1 MGEDII
7 IKFVLCI
14 VGGFLLSVIIA
25 KVILPIL
32 ASRHLNQPIFE
43 LGPAWHKSKADTPT
57 MGGIC
62 FIIAVLAVMLVFV
75 GVEALVYKSQ
85 DLLPVAFSLGLAV
98 ANGMIGFVDDYRKLV
113 KKENEGL
120 GRTSKLLLQLGV
132 AIAYLVLMKIFG
144 NLNTSLV
151 IPFTNVSFELGA
163 LYYIL
168 AALIIA
174 GFVNATNITDG
185 IDGLASSITFV
196 VLAFFS
202 VVAFRIQDANLAIL
216 AAAFIGAILGF
227 LMFNRHPAKMF
238 MGDTGSLFIGGFLM
252 GLAFM
257 INNPLILVIAG
268 MVYIIEM
275 LSSFLQ
281 IFCYKMF
288 NGKRLFSIAPFHHAL
303 EKRGWSENKIV
314 VVFSAVTLA
323 FCVIAYLGL

>member
-1 MGEDII
+1 
-7 IKFVLCI
+7 
-14 VGGFLLSVIIA
+14 
-25 KVILPIL
+25 
-32 ASRHLNQPIFE
+32 
-43 LGPAWHKSKADTPT
+43 
-57 MGGIC
+57 
-62 FIIAVLAVMLVFV
+62 
-75 GVEALVYKSQ
+75 
-85 DLLPVAFSLGLAV
+85 
-98 ANGMIGFVDDYRKLV
+98 
-113 KKENEGL
+113 
-120 GRTSKLLLQLGV
+120 LLQLGV

-144 NLNTSLV
+144 NLNTSLA

-281 IFCYKMF
+281 IFCYKML

-323 FCVIAYLGL
+323 FCVIAYFGL